1 VKVNDIKEKR
11 FQKGNIGYNVDE
23 VDRFMKVILAD
34 YETYDKQ
41 LETIKEKMQLLVVTV
56 QKYKQDEESLRR
68 EKEAIGTAMTK
79 ALSVEQ
85 EATDIANEKADV
97 ILAKARETAEILIGD
112 AKEEAKR
119 IVASAR
125 ANYDNIIE
133 ETKQEAEMTKQTLTN
148 LKQEVSNFKKNMFA
162 IYKEHIDIISQ
173 LPSVEKE
180 EKAAPAKTAQNGASE
195 ETKQISVQNTDERR
209 PEPIRE
215 PVTHEP
221 ASVNNPEEID
231 NIIEEFSESENIEM
245 TVQEHELLS
254 VDDVLDNTEDD
265 DNNDGSDNFVR
276 QINRPIAKN
285 LTQETTEIPRIFDD
299 SYKNADTGNKHLQF
313 GIHKN

>member
-1 VKVNDIKEKR
+1 VKANDIREKR

-23 VDRFMKVILAD
+23 VDRFMKIILSD
-34 YETYDKQ
+34 YETYDRQ

-97 ILAKARETAEILIGD
+97 ILTKARETAEILVGD

-133 ETKQEAEMTKQTLTN
+133 ETKNEAEVAKQTLTN

-173 LPSVEKE
+173 LPSSEKE
-180 EKAAPAKTAQNGASE
+180 EKSAQTKSAKNTTAE
-195 ETKQISVQNTDERR
+195 ETKQISIQNTDNPK

-215 PVTHEP
+215 PVTREP
-221 ASVNNPEEID
+221 VSVNRPVEID
-231 NIIEEFSESENIEM
+231 NIIEEFSDNDNIEM
-245 TVQEHELLS
+245 NELLS
-254 VDDVLDNTEDD
+254 VDDVLDSTADD
-265 DNNDGSDNFVR
+265 DGSAEFVR
-276 QINRPIAKN
+276 KINRPVAKN
-285 LTQETTEIPRIFDD
+285 LTQETTEIPKIFDD
-299 SYKNADTGNKHLQF
+299 SYKNSDTGNKHLQF
-313 GIHKN
+313 GGHKN